1 VVFMIVRELLSPE
14 SIVVIGA
21 SNDPTKPGGRVLK
34 NIIDGGYDGKLYALN
49 PKETE
54 VQGIECVKH
63 PSELANV
70 ELAILA
76 IASKYIPDTIELL
89 AKEKGTKAFIVLS
102 AGFSEIGGE
111 GTVMEQKITDTVN
124 SVGGSLI
131 GPNCIGM
138 LTPRYKGSF
147 AGPIPKLDSKGIDF
161 ASGSGATACFILEAA
176 IPMGLTFSSLYSVG
190 NSAQIGVE
198 DVLKHW
204 DETYDPKTSSSVKML
219 YLEQIEDPKTFL
231 KHSASLIRKGCR
243 ICAIKSG
250 TTDAGSRA
258 VSSHTGALAGSDKA
272 VDALFRKAGIVRC
285 YGKEELVY
293 TAGIFLHKK
302 LTGKNL
308 AVITHAGGPGVMLT
322 DTLSKGGLD
331 VPHIEGTKADEL
343 LEKLFH
349 GSSVANP
356 IDFLATGTAEQLGII
371 LDYCDSE
378 FSNIDASVVIFGT
391 PGLFDI
397 SPVYDLLDE
406 KMKTCKKPIYP
417 VLPSIVMA
425 KDAVEH
431 FISLGRTNFQDEV
444 VLGDNLTKVFA
455 TPEPAA
461 DFVAPKIDTDV
472 IRRIVDKA
480 DNGYLS
486 PESVQCLLDAV
497 KIPRAKEAV
506 VASEEDA
513 VAFAED
519 TGYPLVM
526 KVVGPV
532 HKTDVG
538 GISLGVLSANEV
550 KMEFERIMNIK
561 DATGV
566 LIQPMLSGTEIF
578 LGAKLE
584 DKYGHLILAGLGGI
598 FVEALKDVAY
608 GLSPL
613 NIDESNAMI
622 KSLRSYKLLEGV
634 RGQEGVNIDEF
645 AEIITKLS
653 ALLEAAPEIFEM
665 DLNPLLGNSKQVVA
679 VDARIRIEK

>member
-1 VVFMIVRELLSPE
+1 MIVRELLSPD

-21 SNDPTKPGGRVLK
+21 SNELAKPGGRVLK
-34 NIIDGGYDGKLYALN
+34 NILDGGYDGKLYALN

-54 VQGIECVKH
+54 VQGIACAQN
-63 PSELANV
+63 PNDLPNV

-111 GTVMEQKITDTVN
+111 GTLLENRIVETVN
-124 SVGGSLI
+124 NVGGSLI

-176 IPMGLTFSSLYSVG
+176 IPMGLTFASLYSVG

-204 DETYDPKTSSSVKML
+204 DETYDPETSSSVKML
-219 YLEQIEDPKTFL
+219 YLEQIENPKTFL
-231 KHSASLIRKGCR
+231 KHASSLIRKGCR

-302 LTGKNL
+302 LTGKNI

-331 VPHIEGTKADEL
+331 VPYIEGPKADEL
-343 LEKLFH
+343 LSQLFH

-356 IDFLATGTAEQLGII
+356 IDFLATGTAEQLGTI
-371 LDYCDSE
+371 LDYCDNE
-378 FSNIDASVVIFGT
+378 FDNIDASVVIFGT

-397 SPVYDLLDE
+397 TDVYNVLDE
-406 KMKTCKKPIYP
+406 KMRTCTKPIYP

-425 KDAVEH
+425 KDEVAH
-431 FISLGRTNFQDEV
+431 FISLGRNNFQDEV
-444 VLGDNLTKVFA
+444 VLGDNLTKVYN

-461 DFVAPKIDTDV
+461 DFEMPDIDSET
-472 IRRIVDKA
+472 IRGIIEKA

-486 PESVQCLLDAV
+486 PESVQGLLDAV
-497 KIPRAKEAV
+497 GIARAKEEV
-506 VASEEDA
+506 VSSEEDA

-519 TGYPLVM
+519 TGYPVVM
-526 KVVGPV
+526 KVVGPI

-538 GISLGVLSANEV
+538 GISLGVMSQSEV
-550 KMEFERIMNIK
+550 KMEFERLMSI
-561 DATGV
+561 DEATGV

-578 LGAKLE
+578 LGGKRE
-584 DKYGHLILAGLGGI
+584 ESYGHLVLAGLGGI

-613 NIDESNAMI
+613 NKSEAGDMI

-634 RGQEGVNIDEF
+634 RGQQGVNLDEF
-645 AEIITKLS
+645 ANIISRLS
-653 ALLEAAPEIFEM
+653 ALLETAPEIFEM
-665 DLNPLLGNSKQVVA
+665 DLNPLLGTPKEIVA

>member
-1 VVFMIVRELLSPE
+1 MIVRELLSPD

-21 SNDPTKPGGRVLK
+21 SNELAKPGGRVLK
-34 NIIDGGYDGKLYALN
+34 NILDGGYDGKLYALN

-54 VQGIECVKH
+54 VQGIACAQN
-63 PSELANV
+63 PNDLPNV

-111 GTVMEQKITDTVN
+111 GTLLENRIVETVN
-124 SVGGSLI
+124 NVGGSLI

-176 IPMGLTFSSLYSVG
+176 IPMGLTFASLYSVG

-204 DETYDPKTSSSVKML
+204 DETYDPETSSSVKML
-219 YLEQIEDPKTFL
+219 YLEQIENPKTFL
-231 KHSASLIRKGCR
+231 KHASSLIRKGCR

-302 LTGKNL
+302 LTGKNI

-331 VPHIEGTKADEL
+331 VPYIEGPKADEL
-343 LEKLFH
+343 LSQLFH

-356 IDFLATGTAEQLGII
+356 IDFLATGTAEQLGTI
-371 LDYCDSE
+371 LDYCDNE
-378 FSNIDASVVIFGT
+378 FDNIDASVVIFGT

-397 SPVYDLLDE
+397 TDVYNVLDE
-406 KMKTCKKPIYP
+406 KMRTCTEPIYP

-425 KDAVEH
+425 KDEVAH
-431 FISLGRTNFQDEV
+431 FISLGRNNFQDEV
-444 VLGDNLTKVFA
+444 VLGDNLTKVYN

-461 DFVAPKIDTDV
+461 DFEMPDIDSET
-472 IRRIVDKA
+472 IRGIIEKA

-486 PESVQCLLDAV
+486 PESVQGLLDAV
-497 KIPRAKEAV
+497 GIARAKEEV
-506 VASEEDA
+506 VSSEEDA

-519 TGYPLVM
+519 TGYPVVM
-526 KVVGPV
+526 KVVGPI

-538 GISLGVLSANEV
+538 GISLGVMSQSEV
-550 KMEFERIMNIK
+550 KMEFERLMSI
-561 DATGV
+561 DEATGV

-578 LGAKLE
+578 LGGKRE
-584 DKYGHLILAGLGGI
+584 ESYGHLVLAGLGGI

-613 NIDESNAMI
+613 NKSEAGDMI

-634 RGQEGVNIDEF
+634 RGQQGVNLDEF
-645 AEIITKLS
+645 ANIISRLS
-653 ALLEAAPEIFEM
+653 ALLETAPEIFEM
-665 DLNPLLGNSKQVVA
+665 DLNTLLGTPKEIVA

>member
-1 VVFMIVRELLSPE
+1 MIVRELLSPD

-21 SNDPTKPGGRVLK
+21 SNELAKPGGRVLK
-34 NIIDGGYDGKLYALN
+34 NILDGGYDGKLYALN

-54 VQGIECVKH
+54 VQGIACVQN
-63 PSELANV
+63 PNDLPNV

-111 GTVMEQKITDTVN
+111 GTVLENRIVETVD

-176 IPMGLTFSSLYSVG
+176 IPMGLTFASLYSVG

-204 DETYDPKTSSSVKML
+204 DATYDPETSSSVKML

-231 KHSASLIRKGCR
+231 KHASSLIRKGCR

-302 LTGKNL
+302 LTGKNI

-331 VPHIEGTKADEL
+331 VPHIEGPKADEL
-343 LEKLFH
+343 LSQLFH

-356 IDFLATGTAEQLGII
+356 IDFLATGTAEQLGTI
-371 LDYCDSE
+371 LDYCDNE
-378 FSNIDASVVIFGT
+378 FDNIDASVVIFGT

-397 SPVYDLLDE
+397 TDVYNVLDE
-406 KMKTCKKPIYP
+406 KMRTCSKPIYP

-425 KDAVEH
+425 KDEVAH
-431 FISLGRTNFQDEV
+431 FISLGRNNFQDEV
-444 VLGDNLTKVFA
+444 VLGDNLTKVYN

-461 DFVAPKIDTDV
+461 DFEMPEIDSET
-472 IRRIVDKA
+472 IRGIIDKA

-486 PESVQCLLDAV
+486 PESVQGLLDAV
-497 KIPRAKEAV
+497 GIARAQEEV
-506 VASEEDA
+506 VSSEEDA

-519 TGYPLVM
+519 TGYPVVM
-526 KVVGPV
+526 KVVGPI

-538 GISLGVLSANEV
+538 GISLGVMSQSEV
-550 KMEFERIMNIK
+550 KMEFERLMSIEE
-561 DATGV
+561 ATGV

-578 LGAKLE
+578 LGGKRE
-584 DKYGHLILAGLGGI
+584 DSYGHLVLAGLGGI

-613 NIDESNAMI
+613 NKSEADDMI

-634 RGQEGVNIDEF
+634 RGQQGVNLDEF
-645 AEIITKLS
+645 ANIISRLS
-653 ALLEAAPEIFEM
+653 ALLETAPEIFEM
-665 DLNPLLGNSKQVVA
+665 DLNPLLGTPREIVA